1 LKWFRATFEGARINE
16 SAGEGEKAISN
27 FRALVN
33 RRGGVSDESKKQ
45 LKRDSPTNIRL
56 VGSFKCRPRP
66 KQFSKNIPR
75 RIFKDRCDAQGVW
88 FSRIPPI
95 PLKIFEST
103 RLNTNSVDDFGK
115 R

>member
-27 FRALVN
+27 FRSLVN

-66 KQFSKNIPR
+66 KQFSKNIPGEFSKTAAMHR
-75 RIFKDRCDAQGVW
+75 GWVFHGHPLYPFK
-88 FSRIPPI
+88 I
-95 PLKIFEST
+95 
-103 RLNTNSVDDFGK
+103 
-115 R
+115 